1 MVTLSYE
8 APAGWDERVAAP
20 CQTAGFARAMRTM
33 GYTPLYLSSA
43 RGAALALV
51 RGTTGPLRRILSRA
65 NLFAPGAEPAF
76 VQEVLATLAVWGV
89 PQVKVGDTMWGV
101 PFSELAAPGAFRR
114 VAVTERHTFVVDLAQ
129 DEATLLGRMDGAAR
143 KIRKAER
150 EGVTVTEASSPA
162 DIDAYCGLSSET
174 SARVRTRT
182 AYTDFPP
189 QFFHA
194 IYRELAPSGIARFYI
209 AWYKDQP
216 LAGCLFL
223 CSPTTMLYYLGGSRR
238 DREMTAKQ
246 APAAVFWHAICQAKR
261 LGMSRFDL
269 GGCTPTTDE
278 ADPRYGVYMF
288 KKRWGGELEVFYN
301 LGVVLSP
308 AAVSFQDRVMGPAWD
323 LLHPLYF
330 KLFRGTAAA
339 AGRPS

>member
-1 MVTLSYE
+1 MVTLSRVP
-8 APAGWDERVAAP
+8 PAGWDAQVAAP
-20 CQTAGFARAMRTM
+20 CQTVGFARAMSTM
-33 GYTPLYLSSA
+33 GYTPLYLSSE
-43 RGAALALV
+43 RGTALGLV
-51 RGTTGPLRRILSRA
+51 RGTTGPLRRVLSRA
-65 NLFAPGAEPAF
+65 NVFAPGARPEF
-76 VQEVLATLAVWGV
+76 VREVLEALAAWGV
-89 PQVKVGDTMWGV
+89 PHVKVGDTMWGV
-101 PFSELAAPGAFRR
+101 PSPHVGDPAAFRDLS
-114 VAVTERHTFVVDLAQ
+114 VTERHTFVIDLAQ
-129 DEATLLGRMDGAAR
+129 DEAALLGRMDGAAR

-174 SARVRTRT
+174 SARVRSRT

-189 QFFHA
+189 HFFHA
-194 IYRELAPSGIARFYI
+194 IYRELAPSGVARFYI

-223 CSPTTMLYYLGGSRR
+223 CSGSTMLYYLGGSGR

-246 APAAVFWHAICQAKR
+246 APAAVFWHAIREAKR
-261 LGMSRFDL
+261 LGMTRFDL

-278 ADPRYGVYMF
+278 NDPRYGVYTF
-288 KKRWGGELEVFYN
+288 KKRWGGDLEVFYN

-308 AAVSFQDRVMGPAWD
+308 TVVGLQDRVVGPAWD

-330 KLFRGTAAA
+330 KLFRSATES
-339 AGRPS
+339 AGPRA